1 MATTLKLFASLYNL
15 PGPGAGPV
23 LMGSG
28 GGSCHGACASRV
40 GKPPLEV
47 PVGPALM
54 GSGEGVCEG
63 LGGAA
68 AELQAR
74 AGECA
79 CPL

>member
-54 GSGEGVCEG
+54 GSGEGVC
-63 LGGAA
+63 AA
-68 AELQAR
+68 AGPQA
-74 AGECA
+74 AQPQA
-79 CPL
+79 SAP